1 MIINSIVHSVS
12 DLVIHQLKAYW
23 TEIDV
28 FSIRKAVPTALQMMD
43 TNFKDINS
51 SRFQVDG
58 DARFNPLMSVHWMI
72 FLYRL
77 SSILFKNGGGTV
89 ANQVYYLN
97 KIMHSIDWFYAI
109 ELPVHFL
116 CEHPLGS
123 VLGKATYGDYL
134 LVYQGTT
141 VGGSIRD
148 NVLCYP
154 KFGENVIMFANS
166 SVIGKC
172 QLGNNIILSAGTK
185 VVNQN
190 IPSNTIVFGESPNL
204 IIKSRDEAIIK
215 SSIEEYW
222 R

>member
-77 SSILFKNGGGTV
+77 SSILFKNGGG
-89 ANQVYYLN
+89 YCSKSGL
-97 KIMHSIDWFYAI
+97 
-109 ELPVHFL
+109 LPKQDHAFNRL
-116 CEHPLGS
+116 
-123 VLGKATYGDYL
+123 
-134 LVYQGTT
+134 
-141 VGGSIRD
+141 
-148 NVLCYP
+148 VLCDRITCS
-154 KFGENVIMFANS
+154 F
-166 SVIGKC
+166 SVRA
-172 QLGNNIILSAGTK
+172 ST
-185 VVNQN
+185 
-190 IPSNTIVFGESPNL
+190 
-204 IIKSRDEAIIK
+204 
-215 SSIEEYW
+215 W
-222 R
+222 

>member
-154 KFGENVIMFANS
+154 KFGKNVIMFANS